1 MIAYALATF
10 IGLSLGMLGGGGSIL
25 AVPVLIYV
33 LNFPPKVAI
42 ASSLAIVGLA
52 SLVGVWRHHQQGN
65 VEFKKALTFAA
76 SAMLGSFLGSQISSL
91 MSDFAQMTIFAIVML
106 AASVFMLK
114 DRKEGES
121 KEVGL
126 ILILFQALLVGVL
139 TGIVGVG
146 GGFLIVPVLNIFANL
161 PMKKPSE
168 LHFWSLSLTPLS
180 LLGGTSYM

>member
-1 MIAYALATF
+1 
-10 IGLSLGMLGGGGSIL
+10 
-25 AVPVLIYV
+25 
-33 LNFPPKVAI
+33 
-42 ASSLAIVGLA
+42 
-52 SLVGVWRHHQQGN
+52 
-65 VEFKKALTFAA
+65 
-76 SAMLGSFLGSQISSL
+76 MLGSFLGSQISSL

-161 PMKKPSE
+161 PMKKAVG
-168 LHFWSLSLTPLS
+168 TS
-180 LLGGTSYM
+180 LLVIVANSFVAFGGYLLHVKIPWEFLVKFSAFTSLGIFIGVYFANKVPQKLLKKIFGVFLILMSLFVFYKNFALTSV